1 MQMGKEIFLKRKSLD
16 EAVTLFREKLRD
28 LRIFKSLKE
37 EEISTFDSLG
47 RITSREVY
55 AKISEPFY
63 NASAVDG
70 FALIS
75 SLTSNATISN
85 PKAFIIGKDAKYLN
99 TGDILDP
106 PFDCVAMIEDV
117 KVDGNLVS
125 IFNPLHYYENVRTI
139 GEDFSKGEIII
150 PVYEKIRPEH
160 IGILI
165 SSLNEKVFVFEKP
178 KVLIVATGEEVKRI
192 NEPLQKGD
200 VVDSNSYMVSSI
212 IEAYGGE
219 ATILDEVLPND
230 FEVLRNT
237 IDKAKDVFHAIV
249 IIGGSAKG
257 TKDLIADVF
266 ESFGEI
272 LFHGI
277 TIQPGKPI
285 VIGFNKETPLIGLPG
300 FPVSNYI
307 DSRIFLRIFM
317 EEITGVSLGYPSKI
331 KAVVKRDIPSN
342 LGIQE
347 FIRVKVSNIHGDLIA
362 VPLKRGAS
370 NISSVVNSDG
380 LITIKDDLEGIPS
393 ETSIEVELL
402 KTIDEVNDQL
412 LFIGSNDPMLEFLL
426 NFAKSENPHFKFGIV
441 NTGSLGGLLS
451 FLRGETF
458 FTSIH
463 LFDKETGT
471 YNESYIK
478 KYLKDKKIL
487 RILFALRNQGLIVK
501 KGNPKGIY
509 SVNDLLREDV
519 VFVNRQKGS
528 GTRIFLDYLL
538 ENNNIDPTNIKG
550 YDVEEITHLGVANAV
565 YSGLADCGLG
575 IEYVANLFDLD
586 FIKLG
591 EEEYEI
597 IIDYEEKENPKVKYL
612 LELMHSEAFK
622 KMVENFKGYTFK
634 GELRSF

>member
-1 MQMGKEIFLKRKSLD
+1 MKKEIFLKRKSLA
-16 EAVTLFREKLRD
+16 EAVNVFREKLRD

-37 EEISTFDSLG
+37 EEIPTYDSLG

-75 SLTSNATISN
+75 SSTSNATISN
-85 PKAFIIGKDAKYLN
+85 PKTFVIGKNAKYVN
-99 TGDILDP
+99 TGDILDF
-106 PFDCVAMIEDV
+106 PFDCVAMVEDV
-117 KVDGNLVS
+117 KVDDNLVS
-125 IFNPLHYYENVRTI
+125 VFNPLHYYENVRTI

-160 IGILI
+160 VGILI

-178 KVLIVATGEEVKRI
+178 KVLIIATGEEVKRI

-212 IEAYGGE
+212 VEAYGGE
-219 ATILDEVLPND
+219 ANVFDEVLPND
-230 FEVLRNT
+230 FKVLRDT
-237 IDKAKDVFHAIV
+237 IDNVKDVFHAIV

-285 VIGFNKETPLIGLPG
+285 VIGFNKDTPLIGLPG

-307 DSRIFLRIFM
+307 DAKIFLKIFM
-317 EEITGVSLGYPSKI
+317 EEITGVSLDYPSKA
-331 KAVVKRDIPSN
+331 KGVVKRDIPSS
-342 LGIQE
+342 LGVQE
-347 FIRVKVSNIHGDLIA
+347 FVRVKISNVHDELIV

-380 LITIKDDLEGIPS
+380 LISIKDDLEGIPANS
-393 ETSIEVELL
+393 SIEVELL
-402 KTIDEVNDQL
+402 KSIDELNNQL

-426 NFAKSENPHFKFGIV
+426 NFAKKQNPQFKFGIV

-463 LFDKETGT
+463 LFDKETRT

-501 KGNPKGIY
+501 KGNPKKIY
-509 SVNDLLREDV
+509 SINDLLRKDV

-538 ENNNIDPTNIKG
+538 ESNYIDPNNIKG

-565 YSGLADCGLG
+565 LSGLADCGLG

-597 IIDYEEKENPKVKYL
+597 LIDYEEKENSKIKYF
-612 LELMHSEAFK
+612 LEVMHSEAFK
-622 KMVENFKGYTFK
+622 KNVENFKGYIFK
-634 GELRSF
+634 GEIRSF